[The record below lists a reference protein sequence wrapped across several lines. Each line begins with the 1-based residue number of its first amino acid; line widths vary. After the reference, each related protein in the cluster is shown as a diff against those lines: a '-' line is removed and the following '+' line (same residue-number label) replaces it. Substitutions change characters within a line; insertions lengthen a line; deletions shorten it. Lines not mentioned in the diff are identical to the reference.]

1 MLVPGGNTAA
11 SSPSDLVLKAT
22 EVLFP
27 MVRAWLAEHAQ
38 SGKARTGGEGFAGA
52 GLPSP
57 APSAGSVGQS
67 PRSPA
72 RREHQP
78 APASGG
84 SGSGAT
90 AATATDTGASAACD
104 WTLLSKESPLS
115 QLATTARGQ
124 PPDTRLM
131 HSLLYLLE
139 YFRFAGS
146 TADAKGSHL
155 RNQLVLDL
163 CVPLVEVLWNRV
175 PAKRILLHVVSM
187 RLLVLR
193 ELLYDEYIYY
203 NAHKIYCST
212 STCLAFA
219 FKTFITLS
227 VFTIL
232 LIHVTIL
239 NIMFLF
245 SESCTVTLL
254 SLCFYALESFWPLID
269 AQRPEFI
276 GTFIHVRTSI

>member
-38 SGKARTGGEGFAGA
+38 SGKARAAGESFAGA
-52 GLPSP
+52 GLPPP

-67 PRSPA
+67 PRSLA
-72 RREHQP
+72 RHQHQP

-90 AATATDTGASAACD
+90 ATDTDASAAGD

-115 QLATTARGQ
+115 QLAATARGQ

-146 TADAKGSHL
+146 TADTKGSHL

-175 PAKRILLHVVSM
+175 PAKRILFHVVSM
-187 RLLVLR
+187 RYSKLIIRV
-193 ELLYDEYIYY
+193 LLYIEYMYLIILKY
-203 NAHKIYCST
+203 NGM
-212 STCLAFA
+212 
-219 FKTFITLS
+219 
-227 VFTIL
+227 L
-232 LIHVTIL
+232 LH
-239 NIMFLF
+239 
-245 SESCTVTLL
+245 
-254 SLCFYALESFWPLID
+254 
-269 AQRPEFI
+269 
-276 GTFIHVRTSI
+276 